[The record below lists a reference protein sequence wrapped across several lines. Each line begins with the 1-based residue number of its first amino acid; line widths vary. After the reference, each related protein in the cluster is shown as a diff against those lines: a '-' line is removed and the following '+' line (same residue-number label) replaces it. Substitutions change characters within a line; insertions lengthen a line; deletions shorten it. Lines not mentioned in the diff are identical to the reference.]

1 MKLRELRKDEII
13 EAARQHLNKSDT
25 FYNDY
30 DAEYEMNAKNLI
42 RRKLSEAVLVD
53 TPLLILTYSVLV
65 HRNTYERL
73 AVATVP
79 TNQEPPKINE
89 MRTERLENA
98 RRSMIDIPINGFEN
112 YAIIHYNLTAE
123 RDKMSASDLIYR
135 ILNPKGMAFLW
146 FDGEDEF
153 FRIPI
158 IKW

>member
-1 MKLRELRKDEII
+1 MELRELRKDEII
-13 EAARQHLNKSDT
+13 EAARAHLHKSDT
-25 FYNDY
+25 FYDDY
-30 DAEYEMNAKNLI
+30 DAEYEMNAKRMI
-42 RRKLSEAVLVD
+42 REKLSQIVLVD
-53 TPLLILTYSVLV
+53 NPFLMVEYSVIV
-65 HRNTYERL
+65 QRNIYERL

-98 RRSMIDIPINGFEN
+98 RRSMIEIPINGFEN
-112 YAIIHYNLTAE
+112 YAIIHYTMTVE
-123 RDKMSASDLIYR
+123 RDKLCASEFIHR